1 VAGRA
6 PGRGR
11 RLKPGLVREWARKYV
26 FAPRYARDER
36 LWLTTEDGVRLRA
49 HRLTPVALARGSVVL
64 VHGFAGWSRGPA
76 MFEFAAELVRLGLEV
91 IVPDLR
97 GHGSSGG
104 RSTLGVEEERD
115 VAAALEAVRS
125 EGPTITVGAS
135 LGAAACLLHAGH
147 HGGVDA
153 VVAISAPAWWR
164 GEGHRSAS
172 ERVGLLSNSRRGRAV
187 MAAFVRTRV
196 ATRRDLPQPTLDVV
210 AAIAP
215 ATTVIVHDPGDHYFD
230 GSHAEALY
238 AAAAEPKQLWWY
250 EGMGHGVDLFTP
262 ELAARIAQLVEDLG
276 RGARPGEQSLAG
288 VELLGHEE
296 AAGPLRLGE
305 AVHHLPEPGRVGGL
319 DEVSQLVDD
328 DVVDHPLGKA
338 LQRGG
343 DANGAVAD
351 RA

>member
-1 VAGRA
+1 MARRA

-11 RLKPGLVREWARKYV
+11 RLKRGLVSEWARKYV

-49 HRLTPVALARGSVVL
+49 HRLTPAGKAHGSVVL

-76 MFEFAAELVRLGLEV
+76 MFEFAAELVKLGLEV

-115 VAAALEAVRS
+115 VAAALETVRS
-125 EGPTITVGAS
+125 AGPTITVGAS

-147 HGGVDA
+147 RGGVDA

-196 ATRRDLPQPTLDVV
+196 ATRRDLPQATLDVV
-210 AAIAP
+210 ASIAP
-215 ATTVIVHDPGDHYFD
+215 AATVIVHDPDDHYFD

-238 AAAAEPKQLWWY
+238 AAAGEPKQLWWY
-250 EGMGHGVDLFTP
+250 QGKGHGVDLFTP
-262 ELAARIAQLVEDLG
+262 ELAGRIAHLVKDLA
-276 RGARPGEQSLAG
+276 RGGVADVQSVAG
-288 VELLGHEE
+288 VELLGHEK
-296 AAGPLRLGE
+296 AASPLGLGK
-305 AVHHLPEPGRVGGL
+305 AVHHLPEPG
-319 DEVSQLVDD
+319 
-328 DVVDHPLGKA
+328 
-338 LQRGG
+338 
-343 DANGAVAD
+343 
-351 RA
+351 